1 MPDNIHDFLL
11 DDSGRS
17 DDTERFHQAQLTA
30 AEHIRHL
37 QKQVGEVGDLLKTQQ
52 DILRQK
58 GMNLPPGVLDHLKQ
72 VRTQLDT
79 LGKQFSNMGVELRQL
94 RALAE
99 TAGLINSSLDP
110 GDVLNR
116 VMDTVIHLTGAER
129 GYIVLKNPDTGELDF
144 MIARGMDQSQLDK
157 SDFVVSRGL
166 VNDCATSGEA
176 ILTDNAARDDRY
188 QGNQSV
194 VGYQLRSILAVPL
207 KIRDEV
213 IGVVY
218 CDNRFV
224 VGLFK
229 QHERD
234 LLTAFANQAAVAIQN
249 ARLFEETQAQLME
262 QHALRELKE
271 NVFTSISSGVITL
284 DGQNIITDCNVAVQ
298 EISGRYLDQIINH
311 PLEDILPPE
320 AWTDELVEALRQVR
334 GQGSREVVYIE
345 QVTDGKT
352 HRYWKLNLS
361 QLRDPDQ
368 HDQGVAIVLDDLT
381 ESRQRDEQLGL
392 ASRYLK
398 VGVENIRG
406 LVDEAQEREIS
417 VLHCDVRGFTTFSE
431 QLEPESLMTIIN
443 RYLSLSSNAIDL
455 QGGMVEKYMGDAVTG
470 LFNTQFNP
478 QQDHAERCV
487 RAAMSMMLDLF
498 ALHEV
503 LPPDQQ
509 LKYGIGVHTGMAVLG
524 NVGGADRQEFTALGD
539 AMDIAKLL
547 QENALGGEVLLSPT
561 TYELVKHVYECEPVE
576 PRKTKGRSDF
586 SLMYRVLKLKKRTSL
601 LDQKPVG

>member
-1 MPDNIHDFLL
+1 MPDFNDFLL
-11 DDSGRS
+11 DDTGRT

-37 QKQVGEVGDLLKTQQ
+37 HKQVTEVGELLKTQQ

-58 GMNLPPGVLDHLKQ
+58 GMNLPPGVLDHLKG

-79 LGKQFSNMGVELRQL
+79 LGKQFTNMGVELRQL

-99 TAGLINSSLDP
+99 TAGLINSSLDTS
-110 GDVLNR
+110 DVLNR

-144 MIARGMDQSQLDK
+144 RVARGLDQSQLDK

-262 QHALRELKE
+262 QNALRELKE

-284 DGQNIITDCNVAVQ
+284 DGENIVTDCNAAVH
-298 EISGRYLDQIINH
+298 EITGRTREQIINH
-311 PLEDILPPE
+311 PLHVILPPD
-320 AWTDELVEALRQVR
+320 AWTDELNEALYQVR
-334 GQGSREVVYIE
+334 AQGTREVVYID
-345 QVTDGKT
+345 QVSDGKT
-352 HRYWKLNLS
+352 QRFWKLNLS
-361 QLRDPDQ
+361 QLRDPE
-368 HDQGVAIVLDDLT
+368 HHNQGIAIVLDDLT
-381 ESRQRDEQLGL
+381 QSRQRDEQVGL

-431 QLEPESLMTIIN
+431 KLEPEDLMTIIN

-478 QQDHAERCV
+478 QEDHAERCV
-487 RAAMSMMLDLF
+487 RAAMSMMYDLF

-503 LPPDQQ
+503 LPADQQ

-524 NVGGADRQEFTALGD
+524 NVGGTDRQEFTALGD
-539 AMDIAKLL
+539 AMELAKLL
-547 QENALGGEVLLSPT
+547 QENALGGEVLLSEP
-561 TYELVKHVYECEPVE
+561 TYERVKHVYECEPLE
-576 PRKTKGRSDF
+576 PRKSKGRADF
-586 SLMYRVLKLKKRTSL
+586 TRMYRVIKLKRRTAL
-601 LDQKPVG
+601 LEQR